1 LIEDLNHIVSDVH
14 VCFRWKRNGQK
25 EIVKDV
31 TSSHPVLQFVAI
43 QRRDTKEWAIP
54 GVSKVLFCLRTIHAI
69 VYSVAWHLLE
79 S

>member
-1 LIEDLNHIVSDVH
+1 MC

-31 TSSHPVLQFVAI
+31 TTLLPVLQFVAI

-54 GVSKVLFCLRTIHAI
+54 GVSKAFVCYLRTIHAPAAR
-69 VYSVAWHLLE
+69 VVANRGMQ
-79 S
+79 